1 MYFSCTPKKIRGQ
14 SNMIK
19 IVRTIK
25 VHRKDPWELESSL
38 AGSSSSGLIIWDG
51 RLVQGSPDEFCW
63 KTKWS
68 FVKLRQEASDLV
80 RSVDW
85 FSEIFWSA
93 SGMHTA
99 LAVFQFQKSSDES
112 LRNRQYIFI
121 DSSVTAHF
129 KIWSELTEGEILRTY
144 YIPQVPVGGGGGC
157 HCTGLTRVCLSFLPC
172 LLFCQMCSPIIF
184 SIKMM
189 CEE

>member
-1 MYFSCTPKKIRGQ
+1 MYLSCTPKKIRGQ

-63 KTKWS
+63 KTKWP
-68 FVKLRQEASDLV
+68 FVKLRQEASDLL

-85 FSEIFWSA
+85 FSEIWSS

-144 YIPQVPVGGGGGC
+144 YIPQVPVRGGGGDVIA
-157 HCTGLTRVCLSFLPC
+157 LA
-172 LLFCQMCSPIIF
+172 
-184 SIKMM
+184 
-189 CEE
+189 